1 MTLKEKISEI
11 LYWWSMKTFYK
22 KGDKIQKADD
32 IADQILSTLIEA
44 LPKEKIE
51 CVLTEGTRK
60 YNIANDYPEDFCPP
74 NERYVGFNEALNTIK
89 ELLK

>member
-1 MTLKEKISEI
+1 MIR
-11 LYWWSMKTFYK
+11 
-22 KGDKIQKADD
+22 DKIIEFLRPYSGIIEEDKEM
-32 IADQILSTLIEA
+32 IADQILQALIEA

-74 NERYVGFNEALNTIK
+74 NERYVGFNEALNQIK
-89 ELLK
+89 KLINP